1 MMRFQKYILLLAITL
16 ISAITIQAQNIGGGI
31 IVGFNA
37 SQVSGDN
44 AAGYDKIGLNTGV
57 IGMVPFNDKWSA
69 NIEINYAQRG
79 SRIQGWNYNINY
91 IDVPIYAVYSD
102 REKYHFGIGLLY
114 GSMLN
119 KTPNSFS
126 GFVDY
131 NLEYLLNFQTA
142 VSSSLDLNF
151 RFSRSIIPLDV
162 IYNSNI
168 RRNQQMLHYLFSVR
182 MIYMIK
188 RMERN

>member
-69 NIEINYAQRG
+69 NIEINYAQLFEIPYFRWHRHQLVVDETQLRQLFEI
-79 SRIQGWNYNINY
+79 SYFLRHRRQLVVLKIQNLQLLQIPYF
-91 IDVPIYAVYSD
+91 
-102 REKYHFGIGLLY
+102 FGHQRQLVLVE
-114 GSMLN
+114 MQ
-119 KTPNSFS
+119 KP
-126 GFVDY
+126 
-131 NLEYLLNFQTA
+131 Q
-142 VSSSLDLNF
+142 
-151 RFSRSIIPLDV
+151 
-162 IYNSNI
+162 
-168 RRNQQMLHYLFSVR
+168 LFEIS
-182 MIYMIK
+182 YFPG
-188 RMERN
+188 